1 MDTWLVTG
9 GAGFIGSNFVSLAR
23 KSGLARIVNLDKLT
37 YAGNL
42 DSLDRVQGDPDHIF
56 VQGDIGDR
64 ALVAGLLATYRPQA
78 IIHFAAE
85 SHVDR
90 SIQDP
95 TAFLTTNV
103 LGTMVLL
110 DGALAYWRTLGPQ
123 AAQAFR
129 FLQISTDEVFG
140 SLGPMDPPF
149 TETHPFA
156 PNSPYAASKAGA
168 DHLVRAY
175 HETHGLPT
183 LTTHC
188 SNNYGPYQ
196 YPEKLIPLMILNA
209 RRKEALPVYGDGRQV
224 RDWLHVDDHCE
235 ALCRVLAKG
244 RPGSVYNIGGN
255 CERGNLDLIGEL
267 CAALDALLPAGAPHK
282 DLIKHVTDRPG
293 HDRRYAIDAGKMKR
307 ELGWEPRMTLAEGL
321 KKTVDWYLGHDAWV
335 DAVCARGHA
344 AWMETQY
351 ANRVAAPAGEG
362 RA

>member
-1 MDTWLVTG
+1 METWLVTG
-9 GAGFIGSNFVSLAR
+9 GAGFIGSNFVSHVR
-23 KSGLARIVNLDKLT
+23 QGGLARVVNLDKLT
-37 YAGNL
+37 YAGHRE
-42 DSLDRVQGDPDHIF
+42 SLDRVAGDAGHLFIE
-56 VQGDIGDR
+56 GDIGDR
-64 ALVAGLLATYRPQA
+64 RLVAEIFATHRPQA
-78 IIHFAAE
+78 VIHFAAE

-103 LGTMVLL
+103 LGTMTLL
-110 DGALAYWRTLGPQ
+110 DAALAHWRTLTPE

-140 SLGPMDPPF
+140 SLGPAEHPF
-149 TETHPFA
+149 TEEHPFA

-175 HETHGLPT
+175 HETYGLPT

-209 RRKEALPVYGDGRQV
+209 RRKETLPVYGDGRQV

-235 ALCRVLAKG
+235 ALCAVLARG

-255 CERGNLDLIGEL
+255 CERGNLDLIGQL
-267 CAALDALLPAGAPHK
+267 CAALDLALPEGAPHGR
-282 DLIKHVTDRPG
+282 LIRHVTDRPG
-293 HDRRYAIDAGKMKR
+293 HDRRYAIDAGKMRR
-307 ELGWEPRMTLAEGL
+307 ELNWEPRVSLAEGL
-321 KKTVDWYLGHDAWV
+321 KHTVNWYLAHDAW
-335 DAVCARGHA
+335 AGSVCAKGHA
-344 AWMETQY
+344 QWMQAQY
-351 ANRVAAPAGEG
+351 ADRVAQTVGEG